1 MPSCPQQLAFEH
13 LPQLR
18 VSSQAGCYSQ
28 QTPCLVRYLD
38 PSFRVCFPTPC
49 PPEPLFL
56 FPPCPPGPSIPP
68 ALCPHMAPDPSHLS
82 ARPLLA
88 CVLQSSLSLR
98 PPVLGPSFHHPPTWG
113 KPVLRQLL
121 FNQLRHVFQIL
132 QVMDC
137 DGMRGAQGHWCEC
150 RLQAGQPIDGRGH
163 FLKGG
168 IRRLGGTGKE
178 ERGHPLPQVGKG
190 VWVGGG

>member
-1 MPSCPQQLAFEH
+1 MSCQIPGSLISC
-13 LPQLR
+13 
-18 VSSQAGCYSQ
+18 V
-28 QTPCLVRYLD
+28 
-38 PSFRVCFPTPC
+38 FPYPM

-68 ALCPHMAPDPSHLS
+68 PLCPHMAPDPSHLS

-88 CVLQSSLSLR
+88 CILQSSLSLR

-190 VWVGGG
+190 VGRRGVEGKDGARKVRDGMELRK